1 VLELKSGE
9 FFGVTTLFSDELST
23 VSVTAVNDLEV
34 LMIPAA
40 IVNQM
45 IERQPTF
52 AREIGQILELRR
64 RAIHSVHLEHK

>member
-1 VLELKSGE
+1 
-9 FFGVTTLFSDELST
+9 
-23 VSVTAVNDLEV
+23 
-34 LMIPAA
+34 MIPAA

-64 RAIHSVHLEHK
+64 RAIHSVQFAG